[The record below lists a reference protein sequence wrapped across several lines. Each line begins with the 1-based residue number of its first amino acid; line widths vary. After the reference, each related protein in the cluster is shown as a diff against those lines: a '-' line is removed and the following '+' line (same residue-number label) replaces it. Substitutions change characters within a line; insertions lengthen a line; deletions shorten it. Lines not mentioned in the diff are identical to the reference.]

1 MGKSSN
7 LAYIDGVLMGCEWG
21 FNGKTSNLTNKI
33 QKNNT
38 EWWNGLPE
46 SMIVEWDCHLV
57 SRWKRNVAT
66 NQRYPQSSVVSLP
79 KMPPL
84 ACCFFPFQPISIGC
98 LMRSTLWQ
106 SKIACW
112 SISHVLPWFS
122 PLTLINTPFVQRR
135 FDDFSI
141 RPHSHPLA

>member
-21 FNGKTSNLTNKI
+21 FTGKTSNLTNKI

-84 ACCFFPFQPISIGC
+84 ACCFFPFQPHFDWMFDVFYPLAIKDC
-98 LMRSTLWQ
+98 LLE
-106 SKIACW
+106 
-112 SISHVLPWFS
+112 HLPCTS
-122 PLTLINTPFVQRR
+122 MV
-135 FDDFSI
+135 FSI
-141 RPHSHPLA
+141 DTHQHPICTEKV